1 MAMILIV
8 DDDPDIRTVLIHK
21 LQQAGHDT
29 WPAVDGPSGLAAAET
44 LVPDLALLDWMLPG
58 MSGLEVCRALRAD
71 HRLKHVPVLLFSAR
85 DQESDLEWAY
95 AAGADEFVSK
105 PFSPRRMLERINALL
120 PPGAV
125 PAPPTGGR
133 R

>member
-21 LQQAGHDT
+21 LHQAGHDT
-29 WPAVDGPSGLAAAET
+29 WPAVDGPSGLAAAT
-44 LVPDLALLDWMLPG
+44 KLVPDLALLDWMLPG
-58 MSGLEVCRALRAD
+58 MSGLEICRALRAD
-71 HRLKHVPVLLFSAR
+71 RRLKHVPVLLFSAR

-120 PPGAV
+120 PPEAV
-125 PAPPTGGR
+125 PAIPGGGR
-133 R
+133 P